1 MKTTLQTVEE
11 KVTQG
16 NQWYT
21 DDQYQNQLGTPG
33 ARWSLEGRWRLFGK
47 AIEKWINSSDETL
60 TSIKVLDAGCGD
72 GINGRVLSS
81 LLEEQEI
88 RNEIIGCD
96 YNSIRLDRAK
106 RGPYKL
112 LVPADLLQLPFE
124 NNYFDLIL
132 CSHVL
137 EHIPQD
143 EACLREMGRVLKPNG
158 LLILAVPN
166 EGCLLAKLRN
176 NILERKILRTTDHV
190 NFYTEKKLRFLIS
203 KSGLELMTE
212 TMREGFFMPHL
223 GILTRLREYAW
234 GRKLLE
240 TASRIFPSQ
249 AAGLVAGFSKT
260 KR

>member
-21 DDQYQNQLGTPG
+21 DDQYQNQLGAPG

-47 AIEKWINSSDETL
+47 AIDKWINSSDETPM
-60 TSIKVLDAGCGD
+60 SIRVLDAGCGD

-124 NNYFDLIL
+124 DSHFDLIL

-143 EACLREMGRVLKPNG
+143 EACLRELGRVLKPNG

-176 NILERKILRTTDHV
+176 NIFHRKILRTTDHV
-190 NFYTEKKLRFLIS
+190 NFYKATKLMALVQRI
-203 KSGLELMTE
+203 GLKPIDNVMH
-212 TMREGFFMPHL
+212 EGFFLPHL
-223 GILTRLREYAW
+223 GISTRLRGYSW
-234 GRKLLE
+234 GRRMLE
-240 TASRIFPSQ
+240 LAAILFPSQ
-249 AAGLVAGFSKT
+249 SAGLVCGSVKH
-260 KR
+260 